1 MTSEQENL
9 TTKEKESSSDSHQE
23 KSLGGLIG
31 KSIKENLQILVL
43 ALAISLFIRFFIA
56 EPRYIPSDSMFPT
69 LEVGDRI
76 VVEKVSSLFTSPQ
89 KGNIVVFQP
98 PLQLQ
103 MQGYDA
109 NQAFIKRVVGTAGD
123 TVAVENN
130 TVYLNDVPLKENYI
144 AEPPHYQLFKQQVP
158 EKSLFMMGDNRNNSN
173 DSHVWGFLP
182 KQQIIG
188 RAVFR
193 FWPLKR
199 IGFIR

>member
-1 MTSEQENL
+1 MTSEQEHL
-9 TTKEKESSSDSHQE
+9 TKKESSSDSEQE
-23 KSLGGLIG
+23 QSFGSLTR
-31 KSIKENLQILVL
+31 KNIKENLQILVF

-56 EPRYIPSDSMFPT
+56 EPRYIPSDSMLPT
-69 LEVGDRI
+69 LEIGDRI
-76 VVEKVSSLFTSPQ
+76 VVEKVSSLFSSAH

-109 NQAFIKRVVGTAGD
+109 NQAFIKRVVGEGGD
-123 TVAVENN
+123 TVAVQNK

-144 AEPPHYQLFKQQVP
+144 AEPPNYQLFKQQVP
-158 EKSLFMMGDNRNNSN
+158 ENNLFVMGDNRNNSN
-173 DSHVWGFLP
+173 DSHVWGSLP

-199 IGFIR
+199 IGFIN

>member
-9 TTKEKESSSDSHQE
+9 TSKKSSSTSEAE
-23 KSLGGLIG
+23 KSLSSLIS
-31 KSIKENLQILVL
+31 KNIKENLQILIF

-69 LEVGDRI
+69 LEVSDRI
-76 VVEKVSSLFTSPQ
+76 VVEKVSSLFGFPH
-89 KGNIVVFQP
+89 KGDIVVFQP

-109 NQAFIKRVVGTAGD
+109 NQAFIKRVVGEGGD
-123 TVAVENN
+123 TVAVQDK
-130 TVYLNDVPLKENYI
+130 TVYLNDAPLKEDYI
-144 AEPPHYQLFKQQVP
+144 AELPNYQLPKQQVP
-158 EKSLFMMGDNRNNSN
+158 KENLFVMGDNRNNSN

-182 KQQIIG
+182 KQQVIG

-199 IGFIR
+199 IGFINK